1 MDFQPLNT
9 PDRLFRDI
17 HIEARDGTLMM
28 DLGENRSWVPFFD
41 TAEEVLG
48 GQNTDLPNLP

>member
-1 MDFQPLNT
+1 
-9 PDRLFRDI
+9 
-17 HIEARDGTLMM
+17 MM
-28 DLGENRSWVPFFD
+28 DLGEDRSWVPFFD